1 MAQGFLERFLEFYLI
16 SIKALVTW
24 KVGFSYRFGLQSL
37 TGQSSLF
44 SRATSLF
51 SLGAKVMSNDCWE
64 KLKAELLKGF
74 WTDSQ
79 VCHILAGLIE
89 TAEDGK
95 YTCVEIEE
103 EGRKGAKQDLRD
115 KLQEIWKETEHKT
128 EELEYYAQSFTKFWK
143 TTYCVRWAKK
153 KCIDIP
159 WLDWAIKE
167 GHISDDEKAS

>member
-1 MAQGFLERFLEFYLI
+1 
-16 SIKALVTW
+16 
-24 KVGFSYRFGLQSL
+24 
-37 TGQSSLF
+37 
-44 SRATSLF
+44 
-51 SLGAKVMSNDCWE
+51 MSNDCWE
-64 KLKAELLKGF
+64 KLKPELLKGF

-79 VCHILAGLIE
+79 LCHILAGLIE
-89 TAEDGK
+89 T
-95 YTCVEIEE
+95 
-103 EGRKGAKQDLRD
+103 
-115 KLQEIWKETEHKT
+115 IWKETEHKT